1 MFSLKT
7 NTSKFCLLYLLAILK
22 KNNFSILDS
31 QFFNPHL
38 VQFGAYE
45 IETEIYENKLKVMDM
60 TAFTLCQENK
70 LPIIVFNINK
80 KQRIKTPL
88 DGSFAKVWIEFKIP
102 DLTKNVPLILN
113 EKVVIDKITAQE

>member
-1 MFSLKT
+1 M
-7 NTSKFCLLYLLAILK
+7 
-22 KNNFSILDS
+22 
-31 QFFNPHL
+31 
-38 VQFGAYE
+38 
-45 IETEIYENKLKVMDM
+45 ENV
-60 TAFTLCQENK
+60 
-70 LPIIVFNINK
+70 ININK